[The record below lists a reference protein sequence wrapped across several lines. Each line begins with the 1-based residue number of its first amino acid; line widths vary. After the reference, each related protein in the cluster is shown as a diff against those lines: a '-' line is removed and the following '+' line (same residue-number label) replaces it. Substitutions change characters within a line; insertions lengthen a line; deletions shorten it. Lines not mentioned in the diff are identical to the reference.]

1 MASIHRDPR
10 FPKGVYYCAYV
21 LADGRRAMRSTGKR
35 DKKEAAIV
43 CQSLQQAENELAGGE
58 LTKDRLTELFNET
71 LKRLGETPI
80 ERINIGDWLSDWL
93 ASKEHVAP
101 NTRLAYKQ
109 VVREFLAYL
118 GPRGATRRLESISEK
133 DIRGFTAQLRAE
145 GRSPCTVNKLVR
157 KYLSC
162 PFTKAQRLGK
172 IRFNPVIATEAEKFE
187 SARRDTFTPEQVVRL
202 IEAAAGSDWSGAI
215 LFAWTSGARLL
226 DAANLRW
233 SSIDPEHGVVTFR
246 QRKTGREIV
255 IGLHEDFAD
264 WIARAPA
271 PPKSQEFVFPTL
283 AGKPSNSSVGLSAQ
297 FDAIMKR
304 AGVEGRLIR
313 TGNAGKG
320 RSLRGLSFHSFR
332 ASAASA
338 VFNGA
343 ALKEIASRVTGHSGN
358 VIDRYIHSDLTAIRA
373 ATALIPRLPKAGLQ

>member
-118 GPRGATRRLESISEK
+118 GPRGATRRLE
-133 DIRGFTAQLRAE
+133 
-145 GRSPCTVNKLVR
+145 
-157 KYLSC
+157 
-162 PFTKAQRLGK
+162 
-172 IRFNPVIATEAEKFE
+172 
-187 SARRDTFTPEQVVRL
+187 
-202 IEAAAGSDWSGAI
+202 
-215 LFAWTSGARLL
+215 
-226 DAANLRW
+226 
-233 SSIDPEHGVVTFR
+233 
-246 QRKTGREIV
+246 
-255 IGLHEDFAD
+255 
-264 WIARAPA
+264 
-271 PPKSQEFVFPTL
+271 
-283 AGKPSNSSVGLSAQ
+283 
-297 FDAIMKR
+297 
-304 AGVEGRLIR
+304 
-313 TGNAGKG
+313 
-320 RSLRGLSFHSFR
+320 
-332 ASAASA
+332 
-338 VFNGA
+338 
-343 ALKEIASRVTGHSGN
+343 
-358 VIDRYIHSDLTAIRA
+358 
-373 ATALIPRLPKAGLQ
+373 